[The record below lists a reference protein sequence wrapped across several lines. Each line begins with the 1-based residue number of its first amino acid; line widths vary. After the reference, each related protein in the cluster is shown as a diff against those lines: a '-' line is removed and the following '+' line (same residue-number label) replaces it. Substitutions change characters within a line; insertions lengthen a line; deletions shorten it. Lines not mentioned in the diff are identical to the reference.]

1 MDTAV
6 FLVVD
11 VIILVLQAGSLT
23 CTTVVVIM
31 FIKVKELR
39 QRPSLRLAL
48 FLTSSHFVFDVVSL
62 PYVIYLACNWRAD
75 FLDMDP
81 YIIMILSVGLP
92 IQLKIK
98 LTLTIAIA
106 VERALALFTPFIY
119 RRICL
124 CTYALAFFLIA
135 ITLAAIDI
143 SIEFAVSPFKR
154 VINCDSIGC
163 FVGEKYLNYW
173 GVSNMVMG
181 MIVDCL
187 TLLVLVK
194 LKAMRQPRPH
204 KNSTSK
210 VVPKKLNQA
219 NRTSVGILVSSFVF
233 ITVPSVAVGVV
244 NMCGYPIFDKIGPF
258 YTPCLLTTGIFD
270 CTVYVFMNK
279 ELRAVVKRILR
290 GMDPCAS
297 TTEQRVFHMQ
307 VATSK

>member
-1 MDTAV
+1 LFATSLSFDE
-6 FLVVD
+6 FLQSKR
-11 VIILVLQAGSLT
+11 ITSK
-23 CTTVVVIM
+23 TVAASGTIPHFV
-31 FIKVKELR
+31 
-39 QRPSLRLAL
+39 SLRIRC
-48 FLTSSHFVFDVVSL
+48 TL

-210 VVPKKLNQA
+210 VVPKKLNQE
-219 NRTSVGILVSSFVF
+219 SS
-233 ITVPSVAVGVV
+233 TVL
-244 NMCGYPIFDKIGPF
+244 
-258 YTPCLLTTGIFD
+258 YTF
-270 CTVYVFMNK
+270 
-279 ELRAVVKRILR
+279 
-290 GMDPCAS
+290 S
-297 TTEQRVFHMQ
+297 
-307 VATSK
+307 